1 MIHHRLHAPNIL
13 FVGIN
18 PHPGSYS
25 RGVPF
30 SNNKLFWYLLS
41 DAGVLP
47 YTREQ
52 LREDSFLQEL
62 YAKRFNQ
69 EHKLGLINMIDRP
82 SISTVDL
89 IKDEELPGRRRL
101 AKVIRLEKPKV
112 VCFVGKISYEKFVGH
127 KSFDFGW
134 QGSIGD
140 SKIYV
145 MHFPL
150 RGKAS
155 IRVAELKEVKKAVK

>member
-1 MIHHRLHAPNIL
+1 
-13 FVGIN
+13 
-18 PHPGSYS
+18 
-25 RGVPF
+25 
-30 SNNKLFWYLLS
+30 
-41 DAGVLP
+41 
-47 YTREQ
+47 
-52 LREDSFLQEL
+52 
-62 YAKRFNQ
+62 
-69 EHKLGLINMIDRP
+69 MIDRP